1 MADCGII
8 FQVERGGEDMGKD
21 FKMAPTNEST
31 PYVPRIRTLVEAGR
45 VHSARQLVQEA
56 LRTNPLEPGLSCW
69 RELLAPATVRA
80 VPELD
85 VDRSADLRW
94 LEAHGDSYPDQWVA
108 VLEGSLV
115 AHASTLRELEAIL
128 DETVPGAPVLLH
140 RFH

>member
-1 MADCGII
+1 
-8 FQVERGGEDMGKD
+8 MGKA
-21 FKMAPTNEST
+21 FQIAPRDESAL
-31 PYVPRIRTLVEAGR
+31 YVPRIRALVEAGR
-45 VHSARQLVQEA
+45 VHDARALTQEA
-56 LRTNPLEPGLSCW
+56 LRSNPLEPGLSRW
-69 RELLAPATVRA
+69 KELLAPATVRA

-94 LEAHGDSYPDQWVA
+94 LETHGDAYPDQWVA

-128 DETVPGAPVLLH
+128 DEAAPGAPVLLH